1 MNNYLLSVVIPA
13 RSEMFLARTIQD
25 IIENSSEQTEVIAV
39 LDGVWADPPIN
50 DHPRVNLIYL
60 SESIGQRAAT
70 NLGVKLSRAKYVA
83 KADAHI
89 SVDKDFDVKMLEA
102 FKRSGDNV
110 VMVPEM
116 RNLHAFNWKCY
127 SPGCDWEEYQGARRK
142 ICPKCGKRGK
152 VRMKMIWR
160 PRRGTHSRAYC
171 FDSEPKFRYFQ
182 EYELREEYIKDKQ
195 ESNLTKSMSLQ
206 GSFFMATRENY
217 WNLKLCDESLGN
229 WGGQGIEVACKIWLS
244 GGEVLVAHSTWY
256 AHLFRTRHDF
266 TFPWPVSGRDQQRV
280 KKNVKDL
287 LWGGKYDKAIYP
299 VSKIVEQF
307 WPVPGWSDEQLKQL
321 KEYEKKHGISK
332 KI

>member
-1 MNNYLLSVVIPA
+1 
-13 RSEMFLARTIQD
+13 
-25 IIENSSEQTEVIAV
+25 
-39 LDGVWADPPIN
+39 
-50 DHPRVNLIYL
+50 
-60 SESIGQRAAT
+60 
-70 NLGVKLSRAKYVA
+70 
-83 KADAHI
+83 
-89 SVDKDFDVKMLEA
+89 
-102 FKRSGDNV
+102 
-110 VMVPEM
+110 
-116 RNLHAFNWKCY
+116 
-127 SPGCDWEEYQGARRK
+127 
-142 ICPKCGKRGK
+142 
-152 VRMKMIWR
+152 
-160 PRRGTHSRAYC
+160 
-171 FDSEPKFRYFQ
+171 
-182 EYELREEYIKDKQ
+182 
-195 ESNLTKSMSLQ
+195 
-206 GSFFMATRENY
+206 
-217 WNLKLCDESLGN
+217 LGN